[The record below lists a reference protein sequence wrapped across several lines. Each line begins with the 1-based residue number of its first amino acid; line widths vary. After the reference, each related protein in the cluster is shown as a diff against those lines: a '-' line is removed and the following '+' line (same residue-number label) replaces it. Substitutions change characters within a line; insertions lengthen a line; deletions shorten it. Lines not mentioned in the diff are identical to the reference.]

1 MKSSAPVAKYLFEFK
16 KKYKKKGKKV
26 VEILVQKLEAG
37 EDVEQAIRETIE
49 VTYFQDMLDQDT
61 KNAIAASTAA
71 GMGRS
76 SIPLLPEMETPWDPS
91 ELSLSEK
98 LHSIHREI
106 HQKIGNIVQQQVR
119 LHNHA
124 SDIRKALYDGYNGQK
139 TEAVL
144 QQELPQYIKGA
155 VDFIRRT
162 PFEKTDKE
170 CRLRLIRRIERQ
182 AKALTSK
189 PLKTAYKELAIQL
202 GKNNED
208 GLKRAVYVAVQ
219 EKSRYVAERIART
232 ESARA
237 WADGF
242 IARYENDDTVAAYR
256 WEVSS
261 AHPCTDVCDMYA
273 NADLWGLGKG
283 IYPKDQCP
291 TLPAHPHCLCYLS
304 PIYEGEVDLN
314 EQQDLREEGGNHWL
328 QKQSKDVQ
336 RQLLGVQG
344 AKAWEAGR
352 PWQDVL
358 RNYSPAVMKSRVN
371 VVLKEQTKA
380 AKNGKIEEKKLPIA
394 DWENMKTFNSYEL
407 KQSRLYFEKSVDD
420 WNKHLSSDEVKA
432 VNAYTGDDYLFI
444 NGYLR
449 KNRDLDAQT
458 IKTVK
463 SQIKLIDEALSKF
476 EVKDYVRLYRGC
488 PRKDKITKDM
498 IGSIIQDPAY
508 QSATTLYAQAAE
520 FAESKGYGEKEHIFE
535 ICMPPGKGRG
545 AYVCSISEIQ
555 SESEF
560 LIARGTK
567 FKIVDVN
574 EGYGIVNVKLEVL
587 KDE

>member
-1 MKSSAPVAKYLFEFK
+1 MKSSAPVAKYLLEFK

-49 VTYFQDMLDQDT
+49 VTHFQDMLDQDT

-71 GMGRS
+71 GMGRT

-91 ELSLSEK
+91 ELTLSEK

-106 HQKIGNIVQQQVR
+106 HQKIGNILQQQVR

-155 VDFIRRT
+155 VDFIRRP

-242 IARYENDDTVAAYR
+242 IARYETDDTVAAYR

-358 RNYSPAVMKSRVN
+358 RNYSPTGMKSRVSMLRT
-371 VVLKEQTKA
+371 VELTSWKRDDVLYKVD
-380 AKNGKIEEKKLPIA
+380 GKHVLLDHTAHEKMIA
-394 DWENMKTFNSYEL
+394 YFLSMELRTPVSLVPRVTFPKKIKTP
-407 KQSRLYFEKSVDD
+407 
-420 WNKHLSSDEVKA
+420 
-432 VNAYTGDDYLFI
+432 DYLI
-444 NGYLR
+444 HNEKYDLKTPQGTG
-449 KNRDLDAQT
+449 KNTIFDL
-458 IKTVK
+458 IKK
-463 SQIKLIDEALSKF
+463 
-476 EVKDYVRLYRGC
+476 
-488 PRKDKITKDM
+488 
-498 IGSIIQDPAY
+498 
-508 QSATTLYAQAAE
+508 
-520 FAESKGYGEKEHIFE
+520 SKGQANNFV
-535 ICMPPGKGRG
+535 ICIDK
-545 AYVCSISEIQ
+545 
-555 SESEF
+555 
-560 LIARGTK
+560 TK
-567 FKIVDVN
+567 LSIVDV
-574 EGYGIVNVKLEVL
+574 ERQIKRLFSSERTVFVKTIILM
-587 KDE
+587 KNMKIIRFYKR